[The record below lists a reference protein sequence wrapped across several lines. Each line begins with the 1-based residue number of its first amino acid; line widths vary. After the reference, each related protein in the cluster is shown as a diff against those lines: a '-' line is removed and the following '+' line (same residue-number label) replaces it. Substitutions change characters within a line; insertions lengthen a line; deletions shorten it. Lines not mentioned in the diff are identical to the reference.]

1 MATCVLFFPQSP
13 AGLGADGM
21 VVIPTGQSLSLRF
34 GKGLDKRSS
43 RIDRGSS
50 ASGVGPSIGI
60 EVRLTFL
67 KSRKLP
73 ISFCQLKVNK
83 ARLRYHSNVG
93 IPKGQWQLSV
103 NQFSAEYRDFWQ

>member
-1 MATCVLFFPQSP
+1 MSKLAKCGPFFPQSP

-21 VVIPTGQSLSLRF
+21 VVIPPGQSLSLRF

-60 EVRLTFL
+60 EVSPSCL
-67 KSRKLP
+67 KRNLRV
-73 ISFCQLKVNK
+73 SFCQ
-83 ARLRYHSNVG
+83 
-93 IPKGQWQLSV
+93 I
-103 NQFSAEYRDFWQ
+103 